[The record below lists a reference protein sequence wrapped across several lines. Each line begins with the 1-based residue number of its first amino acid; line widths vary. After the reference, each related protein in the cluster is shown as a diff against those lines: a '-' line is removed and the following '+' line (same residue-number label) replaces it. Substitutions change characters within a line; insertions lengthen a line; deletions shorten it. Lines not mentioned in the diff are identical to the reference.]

1 MRFMLLLA
9 ALLFLAAPALAAR
22 PDEFLK
28 DPALEVRARAL
39 TKELRCLVCQGE
51 DIDESE
57 APLAADLR
65 RLVRERLVSG
75 DSDAEVLAY
84 MQARYGDYILMNPP
98 LSLKTLLLWGA
109 PLLVFAG
116 GLAVA
121 AFFVRR
127 QPKGEG

>member
-1 MRFMLLLA
+1 MRYAFLLTVFV
-9 ALLFLAAPALAAR
+9 FLAAPALAVH
-22 PDEFLK
+22 PDEVLK
-28 DPALEVRARAL
+28 DPGMEARARLL

-65 RLVRERLVSG
+65 RLVRERLAKG
-75 DSDAEVLAY
+75 DTDAEVLAY
-84 MQARYGDYILMNPP
+84 MRDRYGDYILMNPP
-98 LSLKTLLLWGA
+98 LSFRTLLLWGA
-109 PLLVFAG
+109 PVLVFAG
-116 GLAVA
+116 GIAVV